1 MKLKV
6 MVLTIFMICMSP
18 STYSEDNFSFIGL
31 SSKGVP
37 VEVLFKKN
45 KWREKINKSI
55 GVISQSTLKSL
66 EKFEDRQLNFNFDQV
81 DVGSYIKMSLG
92 LGDIVKGSIEPY
104 FKLFFK
110 KIKTHKAMN

>member
-1 MKLKV
+1 MKLKM
-6 MVLTIFMICMSP
+6 MVLTIFSICMSP
-18 STYSEDNFSFIGL
+18 SSYSEDNFSFIGL
-31 SSKGVP
+31 SSKGMP

-55 GVISQSTLKSL
+55 GVISQSTLRSL
-66 EKFEDRQLNFNFDQV
+66 EKFEDKQLSFNFDQV

-92 LGDIVKGSIEPY
+92 LGDIVKGTIEPY

-110 KIKTHKAMN
+110 KNKTHKAIN